1 MLILSG
7 SKDSLIPPKLIH
19 DFQKRLTA
27 VGGKSHF
34 IEYPEAGHG
43 FFNYGRERN
52 QYFQWT
58 MWEMEKFLRQQIR

>member
-7 SKDSLIPPKLIH
+7 SEDSLIPPKLIR

-27 VGGKSHF
+27 VGGKSRF

-58 MWEMEKFLRQQIR
+58 MWELEKFLQQHIQ